1 MALAILWRLQLL
13 SVKENKNMINPTFK
27 VVTDEENAQYAR
39 FVFEP
44 LEPGFGNTLGVALR
58 RVLLTGIE
66 GATVTSVKIN
76 GVKHM
81 FSTLPGLKEDIIELI
96 LNIKMLRVK
105 MSEGKTEGKLTLD
118 VTGPGQ
124 ITGADIEESD
134 GVEVV
139 NKDHYLGSLA
149 DKKAK
154 IEMEMT
160 VEKGLGYSL
169 AEERKVSTI
178 GVIPIDA
185 IYSPVVKVNYKV
197 EQTRVGRQTN
207 YDKLVLDVWTDGT
220 VSPSLILEQA
230 SRILVSYF
238 MRVYEQDE
246 DVVVEQVASL
256 PKLSDEAMKMTVDE
270 LDLPT
275 RIYNSLRNAGIET
288 VGQLLTTPKKELMN
302 YRNLGAKSLSVISE
316 SLKEKGIEFSI

>member
-1 MALAILWRLQLL
+1 
-13 SVKENKNMINPTFK
+13 MINPTFK
-27 VVTDEENAQYAR
+27 VVTEIEQDDYAR
-39 FVFEP
+39 FALEP

-66 GATVTSVKIN
+66 GSTVTSVKIN
-76 GVKHM
+76 GIKHM

-96 LNIKMLRVK
+96 LNVKMLRVK
-105 MSEGKTEGKLTLD
+105 MSEGKKEGKITLD

-124 ITGADIEESD
+124 ITAGDIEVTD
-134 GVEVV
+134 GIEII

-154 IEMEMT
+154 LEMEMT
-160 VEKGLGYSL
+160 IERGLGYSL
-169 AEERKVSTI
+169 AEERKISTI
-178 GVIPIDA
+178 GVIPVDA
-185 IYSPVVKVNYKV
+185 IFSPVTKVNYKV

-220 VSPSLILEQA
+220 VSPVLILEQA
-230 SRILVSYF
+230 SKILVSYF
-238 MRVYEQDE
+238 MRVYEQE
-246 DVVVEQVASL
+246 DDVIVEQVSIN
-256 PKLSDEAMKMTVDE
+256 PKVSEEVMKMTVDE

-288 VGQLLTTPKKELMN
+288 VGQLLTTHKKELMN
-302 YRNLGAKSLSVISE
+302 YRNLGAKSLSVIAE
-316 SLKEKGIEFSI
+316 SLKEKGIEFAV

>member
-1 MALAILWRLQLL
+1 
-13 SVKENKNMINPTFK
+13 MINPKFK
-27 VVTDEENAQYAR
+27 VVEEDAKDNYTR

-66 GATVTSVKIN
+66 GSAVTSVKIN

-96 LNIKMLRVK
+96 LNIKMLRVQ
-105 MSEGKTEGKLTLD
+105 MSDAKKEGKLTLEI
-118 VTGPGQ
+118 TGPGR
-124 ITGADIEESD
+124 ITGGDIEVTD
-134 GVEVV
+134 GIEIV

-149 DKKAK
+149 DKKSK

-169 AEERKVSTI
+169 AEERKISTI

-185 IYSPVVKVNYKV
+185 IFSPVVKVNYKV

-207 YDKLVLDVWTDGT
+207 YDKLNLDVWTDGT
-220 VSPSLILEQA
+220 INPSLVLEQA
-230 SRILVSYF
+230 ARILVAYF
-238 MRVYEQDE
+238 MRVYEQDDE
-246 DVVVEQVASL
+246 VITEQISTSS
-256 PKLSDEAMKMTVDE
+256 KLSDESMKMTVDE

-302 YRNLGAKSLSVISE
+302 YRNLGAKSLSVIEE
-316 SLKEKGIEFSI
+316 SLKEKGIEFNI